1 MKKNI
6 FFITGILAFL
16 ILAPVSVTWCQK
28 LSANVIAVEKGD
40 VIKILHEG
48 KIIAI
53 ALYGIDCPEPL
64 TPYGQKALQFT
75 TRTALNQSVV
85 IEIQN
90 HQSETYYTGTVI
102 LPDETVLNQNLVKK
116 GLATWDRQ
124 NAPDDIKLQSLE
136 SLAKE
141 MHTGLWARSVA
152 PDNGRTKDITQSAKN
167 PSKHKKATPPIEKT
181 RSTSPLPILAI
192 TAGSLIVI
200 LAALI
205 FLALQYKK
213 NFRNKKTPQTLVSPP
228 QKKSETTA
236 MGQTTQ
242 KESDVDYNQVEKA
255 IQSNKL
261 AIQGLL
267 NNLSDF
273 VSSLV
278 KNNSTYTDQ
287 INDHKASIKNIM
299 TQAGVE
305 EIKRLLLLEIDQM
318 QNNNNI
324 YREQLAQ
331 ANDTVNEQQQRM
343 KEIQLDAKLDFL
355 TGLANRRAFDENLRK
370 EFERVRRYGDTF
382 SLAMLDID
390 FFKKV
395 NDEYSH
401 VAGDNAL
408 KIIAKLLMGQTRIND
423 VVARFGG
430 DEFVI
435 LLPNTP
441 LDQAR
446 IVMEKI
452 RQKVEAN
459 TILHDG
465 HKLKVTISAGAGEI
479 NLSAETTEDL
489 IARVDTALYQAKKSG
504 RNRVVVATINQP
516 PTGPQRVPEIS

>member
-1 MKKNI
+1 MKKKL

-16 ILAPVSVTWCQK
+16 ILAPVSTTWCQK

-48 KIIAI
+48 KIIEI

-75 TRTALNQSVV
+75 ARTALNQSVV

-90 HQSETYYTGTVI
+90 RQSETYYTGTVI
-102 LPDETVLNQNLVKK
+102 LPDETVLNQHLVKK
-116 GLATWDRQ
+116 GLAIWDRQ
-124 NAPDDIKLQSLE
+124 TAPGDIKLKSME
-136 SLAKE
+136 SLAKT
-141 MHTGLWARSVA
+141 MSTGLWAHSVA
-152 PDNGRTKDITQSAKN
+152 LDTDPTKNITLPARDTLKYQKTN
-167 PSKHKKATPPIEKT
+167 TPTEKT
-181 RSTSPLPILAI
+181 WPPSLLLIRTIKVGI
-192 TAGSLIVI
+192 LIVL
-200 LAALI
+200 LAVLI
-205 FLALQYKK
+205 FLPLQYKK
-213 NFRNKKTPQTLVSPP
+213 NFRNKKTPQTLESPP
-228 QKKSETTA
+228 PKKAETTA

-242 KESDVDYNQVEKA
+242 KESVADYDQMEKA
-255 IQSNKL
+255 IESNKL
-261 AIQGLL
+261 AIQSLL
-267 NNLSDF
+267 NSLSDF
-273 VSSLV
+273 VSSMV
-278 KNNSTYTDQ
+278 RNNSTYTDQ
-287 INDHKASIKNIM
+287 MNDHKASIKNVM

-318 QNNNNI
+318 QNNNNN
-324 YREQLAQ
+324 YRAQLAL
-331 ANDTVNEQQQRM
+331 ANDTVNEQQQKI

-355 TGLANRRAFDENLRK
+355 TGLANRRAFDENLKK
-370 EFERVRRYGDTF
+370 EFERARRYGDVF

-408 KIIAKLLMGQTRIND
+408 KIIAKLLVGQTRIND

-435 LLPNTP
+435 LLPGTP
-441 LDQAR
+441 LAKAH

-452 RQKVEAN
+452 RKKIEAN

-479 NLSAETTEDL
+479 NLCAETTENL

-504 RNRVVVATINQP
+504 RNRVVMATINQP
-516 PTGPQRVPEIS
+516 PIGP